1 MILSR
6 SPNASADL
14 QASNDE
20 DLKRRAESFLK
31 LHRGDKPSFLKK
43 YRELLE
49 EFNSCKS
56 ESMDLNNSMD
66 ISNAGTNIRNDVNES
81 NYNESNSDI
90 NSPKSNVTSLNR
102 NKNRINKDI
111 GVNILENKNVS
122 MNIPKN
128 KEISSKINNVNNEE
142 LIKKLKSFRMQISR
156 TENTK
161 PYFIFNDKQMMGLIN
176 RMPKNKVELK
186 EVSGFGDIKIEKYGD
201 ALLKI
206 INE

>member
-1 MILSR
+1 MLVDRYFDENYKSIVVLANPKTYLNYKFAKKEVKDKAIRADQLIDFIKKS
-6 SPNASADL
+6 NADADL
-14 QASNDE
+14 QTSNDE

-102 NKNRINKDI
+102 NKI
-111 GVNILENKNVS
+111 G
-122 MNIPKN
+122 
-128 KEISSKINNVNNEE
+128 
-142 LIKKLKSFRMQISR
+142 LIKI
-156 TENTK
+156 
-161 PYFIFNDKQMMGLIN
+161 
-176 RMPKNKVELK
+176 
-186 EVSGFGDIKIEKYGD
+186 
-201 ALLKI
+201 
-206 INE
+206 